1 MTTLKRGD
9 IAPLFEATDQNGK
22 PVSLEEL
29 KGQKVVLYFYPKD
42 DTPGCAA
49 ESCNLRDNYDLLLT
63 KGYQVI
69 GVSADNHKSHQKFA
83 AKYKLPF
90 SLLPDTEKKIVKAYG
105 VWGMKKFLGKSYEG
119 IHRTTFLIN
128 ESGVIEEVISDVN
141 TQNHTQ
147 QILGE

>member
-9 IAPLFEATDQNGK
+9 IAPLFEATDQNDK
-22 PVSLEEL
+22 QVKLEEL

-42 DTPGCAA
+42 DTPGCTA
-49 ESCNLRDNYDLLLT
+49 ESCNLRDNYNLLLS

-69 GVSADNHKSHQKFA
+69 GVSADNQKSHKKFA

-90 SLLPDTEKKIVKAYG
+90 SLLPDTEKHIVKLYG

-119 IHRTTFLIN
+119 IHRTTFVIN
-128 ESGVIEEVISDVN
+128 ENGIIDEVITDVD
-141 TQNHTQ
+141 TGNHSQ
-147 QILGE
+147 QIIGK